1 MKLLKIGETILLILF
16 PIAVV
21 FVFLFVISKEAGDSE
36 FYSNFGTGVLVIAH
50 QGGDGLWPGN
60 TLYAFQQAVNMGVD
74 VIETD
79 IRQTK
84 DGIIVI
90 SHDDN
95 VDGKSNGSGLISDLT
110 YAELQQL
117 DAGYTWTND
126 GGLTFPY
133 RGQGITYSS
142 LEDIFI
148 ALPSMRF
155 NIDMKQIDPPIY
167 HNFCNLLQEYDMEN
181 KVIAASFTHANMTE
195 FRKICPRVTTA
206 GDESETRVF
215 VFMNFAYLGRLY
227 SPNFKVFQVPTESS
241 GIVILTPNFIQ
252 AAHQRNLR
260 VDAWTIDNPDE
271 MRRLIDM
278 GVDGI
283 ISDRPDVLMQVLGR

>member
-1 MKLLKIGETILLILF
+1 MKLIKTVETILLIIF
-16 PIAVV
+16 PIAAILA
-21 FVFLFVISKEAGDSE
+21 FFFFLSKEARESE
-36 FYSNFGTGVLVIAH
+36 FYTNLGSGVLVIAH

-84 DGIIVI
+84 DGIIVV

-95 VDGKSNGSGLISDLT
+95 VDGKSNGSGMIADIT
-110 YAELQQL
+110 YAELQGL
-117 DAGYTWTND
+117 DAGYNWTND
-126 GGLTFPY
+126 GGKTFPF
-133 RGQGITYSS
+133 RGKGIVYSS

-148 ALPSMRF
+148 ALPTTRF

-167 HNFCNLLQEYDMEN
+167 NNFCNLIQKYNME
-181 KVIAASFTHANMTE
+181 KRVIAASFTHANMTE
-195 FRKICPRVTTA
+195 FRKICPEVTTA
-206 GDESETRVF
+206 GDETETRIF

-227 SPNFKVFQVPTESS
+227 SPNFKVFQVPTESG
-241 GIVILTPNFIQ
+241 GIRILTPHFIQ
-252 AAHQRNLR
+252 TAHQRNLR

-283 ISDRPDVLMQVLGR
+283 ISDRPDVLMDVLGR